1 VPKVLL
7 SGNHQKIKEWR
18 EKHLKIKKYKNG

>member
-1 VPKVLL
+1 VPVILL

-18 EKHLKIKKYKNG
+18 EEQSKKKFRN